1 MQTYKD
7 ISFRGNPRNLIIFV
21 ALIINSAL
29 MIIDAITWNVDPEI
43 FSIGQ
48 LSIRWYGLMF
58 ASAFL
63 SGYIVFTRFLATER
77 LTSEMMDQLLIYIAV
92 GTVIGA
98 RLGHCFFYEPDY
110 FLANPL
116 EILKIWK
123 GGLASHGAAIGIL
136 LSLWLY
142 IRKHK
147 LSFLWLID
155 RIVIVVALGGAFI
168 RFGNLFNSEIYGLP
182 TDLPWGIEFVR
193 DRLYDSNTGE
203 ILPTVARHPTQ
214 LYEALSYLLIFT
226 VLLIFYRKRHMKVR
240 DGFIFGVFMILLFA
254 ARFFIEYVKNDQVA
268 FEAGMQFNMGQL
280 LSLPFILAGVIMIVW
295 TAKRPHYFSQ
305 EPIPKA
311 PKKGRKAS

>member
-1 MQTYKD
+1 MLFNA
-7 ISFRGNPRNLIIFV
+7 IS
-21 ALIINSAL
+21 
-29 MIIDAITWNVDPEI
+29 WNVDPEI

-48 LSIRWYGLMF
+48 LSIRWYGLLF

-63 SGYIVFTRFLATER
+63 SGYIVFSRYLTTER
-77 LTSEMMDQLLIYIAV
+77 LNSEMLDQLLIYIAV
-92 GTVIGA
+92 GTVLGA

-110 FLANPL
+110 FLKNPL

-142 IRKHK
+142 VRKYK

-168 RFGNLFNSEIYGLP
+168 RLGNLFNSEIYGLP
-182 TDLPWGIEFVR
+182 TDLPFGIEFVR

-203 ILPTVARHPTQ
+203 LLPTVARHPTQ
-214 LYEALSYLLIFT
+214 LYEAISYLIIFSI
-226 VLLIFYRKRHMKVR
+226 LLTFYKKRHLVVR
-240 DGFIFGVFMILLFA
+240 DGYIFGVFMILLFS
-254 ARFFIEYVKNDQVA
+254 ARFFIEFVKNDQVA
-268 FEAGMQFNMGQL
+268 FEAGMQINMGQV
-280 LSLPFILAGVIMIVW
+280 LSLPFILAGVLMIIW
-295 TAKRPHYFSQ
+295 TKMHPKYFSQ

-311 PKKGRKAS
+311 PKKGRKANIK

>member
-1 MQTYKD
+1 
-7 ISFRGNPRNLIIFV
+7 
-21 ALIINSAL
+21 
-29 MIIDAITWNVDPEI
+29 MIMNAITWNVDPEI

-48 LSIRWYGLMF
+48 LSIRWYGLLF

-63 SGYIVFTRFLATER
+63 AGYIVFTRFLATER
-77 LTSEMMDQLLIYIAV
+77 LTSEMTDELLIYIAV

-98 RLGHCFFYEPDY
+98 RLGHCFFYEPEY
-110 FLANPL
+110 FLKNPI

-168 RFGNLFNSEIYGLP
+168 RLGNLFNSEIYGRP
-182 TDLPWGIEFVR
+182 TDMPWGFEFVR

-203 ILPTVARHPTQ
+203 LLATVARHPTQ
-214 LYEALSYLLIFT
+214 LYEALSYILIFIILFT
-226 VLLIFYRKRHMKVR
+226 FYRKRYMKVR
-240 DGFIFGVFMILLFA
+240 DGFIFGVFMILLFS
-254 ARFFIEYVKNDQVA
+254 ARFFIEFVKNDQVA

-295 TAKRPHYFSQ
+295 TKRKPKHFSL
-305 EPIPKA
+305 EPIPK
-311 PKKGRKAS
+311 PVKKGRKATQK

>member
-1 MQTYKD
+1 M
-7 ISFRGNPRNLIIFV
+7 LI
-21 ALIINSAL
+21 N
-29 MIIDAITWNVDPEI
+29 AITWNVDPEI

-48 LSIRWYGLMF
+48 LSIRWYGLLF

-63 SGYIVFTRFLATER
+63 SGYIVFSRYLTTER
-77 LTSEMMDQLLIYIAV
+77 INSEMLDQLLIYIAV

-110 FLANPL
+110 FLKNPL
-116 EILKIWK
+116 EIIKIWK

-168 RFGNLFNSEIYGLP
+168 RLGNLFNSEIYGLP
-182 TDLPWGIEFVR
+182 TDLPFGIEFVR

-203 ILPTVARHPTQ
+203 LLPTVARHPTQ
-214 LYEALSYLLIFT
+214 LYEAISYLIIFSI
-226 VLLIFYRKRHMKVR
+226 LLTFYRKRHLVVR
-240 DGFIFGVFMILLFA
+240 DGFIFGVFMILLFS

-280 LSLPFILAGVIMIVW
+280 LSLPFILAGVLMIVW
-295 TAKRPHYFSQ
+295 TKMHPKHFSQ
-305 EPIPKA
+305 EPVPKA
-311 PKKGRKAS
+311 PKKGRKAAVK